1 MVNYT
6 PKVLGIRKEPE
17 AQDVLVR
24 DIMQRAFVSFSEDMD
39 VIEASKML
47 VKHRI
52 TGAPVLNERRELL
65 GFLSEKDCLHFTMD
79 CKYHNNAPG
88 TVSDYMSR
96 TIISL
101 SPTSDIYRATDLFT
115 ENTFYSYPV
124 IDDGIVVGIVYRHTV
139 LATLLK
145 MAQST
150 F

>member
-88 TVSDYMSR
+88 TVSGLHVQNDHF
-96 TIISL
+96 SL
-101 SPTSDIYRATDLFT
+101 PDFRYLSSDR
-115 ENTFYSYPV
+115 PV
-124 IDDGIVVGIVYRHTV
+124 HREH
-139 LATLLK
+139 LL
-145 MAQST
+145 QLPGNR
-150 F
+150 